1 MKSIALVS
9 LLVSLVAGGLLG
21 AATAEAGASNAA
33 CKSGNTMYQ
42 GVRARNYCGTASAV
56 VKVGGQTLTYRGGSC
71 TRTAVAVELGIG
83 TLILDSREPK
93 GGPPRSFGISVG
105 QIFGVG
111 KAAPRDG
118 VYKSVMLTYVS
129 GGKRYAAS
137 TAAATLQGNR
147 TRGSFTGRLFT
158 GETISGTFRCS

>member
-1 MKSIALVS
+1 MKNLVLILSATLALVA
-9 LLVSLVAGGLLG
+9 VG
-21 AATAEAGASNAA
+21 AATAQGGSAGVA

-42 GVRARNYCGTASAV
+42 GVRARTYCGTATAV
-56 VKVGGQTLTYRGGSC
+56 VKIAGRTLNYRGGSC
-71 TRTAVAVELGIG
+71 TRTAVAIELGIG
-83 TLILDSREPK
+83 TLILDSKDPS

-105 QIFGVG
+105 RIFGVG

-118 VYKSVMLTYVS
+118 TYPSATVVFVDN
-129 GGKRYAAS
+129 GKRYAAS
-137 TAAATLQGNR
+137 TAVATLQGGR